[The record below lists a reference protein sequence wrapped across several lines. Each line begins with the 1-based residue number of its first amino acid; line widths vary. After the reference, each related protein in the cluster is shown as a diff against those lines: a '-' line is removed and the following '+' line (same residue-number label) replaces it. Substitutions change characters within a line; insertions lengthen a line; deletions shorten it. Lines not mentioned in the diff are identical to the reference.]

1 VADTVYVSGARVRNE
16 KRPDASVVT
25 EAVCD
30 GLETVTTTPAIGAKD
45 VASTT
50 EPVRPPVVPASAHV
64 PWLTKATS
72 STRAVTICRRDLR
85 IIKYLLR

>member
-1 VADTVYVSGARVRNE
+1 MYVSGARVRNA

-30 GLETVTTTPAIGAKD
+30 GLETVTTAPAIGAED

-64 PWLTKATS
+64 SWLTKCDEQYQS
-72 STRAVTICRRDLR
+72 GNDLPEGSPDH
-85 IIKYLLR
+85 